1 MIKQPAPKGEY
12 SSTLI
17 DKAENDCLA
26 KMRKLEE
33 PDVEPSQLP
42 STSKRISCLSP
53 AIQHRVQDFNNHMPQ
68 LCELSLSG
76 GTVHT
81 DRLLPQIEDLC
92 LSLKKFAPALKKLHL
107 PICSNYVFKVRQYY
121 NILEFCGIIS
131 FIRNNHSFPILYIV
145 DLFRAYLSILV

>member
-1 MIKQPAPKGEY
+1 VIKQPAPKGEY

-17 DKAENDCLA
+17 DKADNDCLA
-26 KMRKLEE
+26 KIRKLEE

-42 STSKRISCLSP
+42 STSKHSP
-53 AIQHRVQDFNNHMPQ
+53 AIQQRVQCFNNHMPQ

-92 LSLKKFAPALKKLHL
+92 LSLKNFAPALKKLHL
-107 PICSNYVFKVRQYY
+107 PICSN
-121 NILEFCGIIS
+121 
-131 FIRNNHSFPILYIV
+131 
-145 DLFRAYLSILV
+145 

>member
-17 DKAENDCLA
+17 NKADNDCLA
-26 KMRKLEE
+26 KIRKLEE
-33 PDVEPSQLP
+33 PDFESSQLP
-42 STSKRISCLSP
+42 STSKHSP
-53 AIQHRVQDFNNHMPQ
+53 AIQQRVQVFNNHMPQ

-92 LSLKKFAPALKKLHL
+92 LSLKNFAPALKKLHL
-107 PICSNYVFKVRQYY
+107 PICSNYVFKVRHYY
-121 NILEFCGIIS
+121 NIYEILRSKQSLIFKLVHCSS
-131 FIRNNHSFPILYIV
+131 F
-145 DLFRAYLSILV
+145 

>member
-17 DKAENDCLA
+17 EKEDNDCLA
-26 KMRKLEE
+26 RIKKLEE

-42 STSKRISCLSP
+42 STSKHSCPFP

-92 LSLKKFAPALKKLHL
+92 LSLKNFAPALKKLHL
-107 PICSNYVFKVRQYY
+107 PICSNYVFKVRHYY
-121 NILEFCGIIS
+121 NILEF
-131 FIRNNHSFPILYIV
+131 L
-145 DLFRAYLSILV
+145 

>member
-17 DKAENDCLA
+17 DKADNDCLA
-26 KMRKLEE
+26 KIKKLEE

-42 STSKRISCLSP
+42 STSKYSCPSP
-53 AIQHRVQDFNNHMPQ
+53 AIQQRVQCFANHMPQ

-92 LSLKKFAPALKKLHL
+92 LSLKNFAPALKKLHL
-107 PICSNYVFKVRQYY
+107 PICSNYVFKVRHYY
-121 NILEFCGIIS
+121 NIYE
-131 FIRNNHSFPILYIV
+131 ILRY
-145 DLFRAYLSILV
+145 F

>member
-17 DKAENDCLA
+17 DKADNDCLA
-26 KMRKLEE
+26 KIKKLEE

-42 STSKRISCLSP
+42 STSKHSCPSP

-92 LSLKKFAPALKKLHL
+92 LSLKNFAPALKKLHL
-107 PICSNYVFKVRQYY
+107 PICSNYVFKVRHYY
-121 NILEFCGIIS
+121 NILEFYCIS
-131 FIRNNHSFPILYIV
+131 TCQLLIFTLVHCSSF
-145 DLFRAYLSILV
+145 